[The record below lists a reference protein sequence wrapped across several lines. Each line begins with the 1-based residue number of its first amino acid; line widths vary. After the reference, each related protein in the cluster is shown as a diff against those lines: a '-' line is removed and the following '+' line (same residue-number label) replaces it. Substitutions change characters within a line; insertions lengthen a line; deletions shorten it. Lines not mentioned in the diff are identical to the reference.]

1 MVMVKYNI
9 TKDPTEMH
17 DIKNEEPE
25 IYEELCQVWS
35 EWNAEMG
42 DRKWDDGGLW
52 PQVTD
57 TITIDLMKNF
67 RNEELILYPGAKRKI
82 Q

>member
-1 MVMVKYNI
+1 
-9 TKDPTEMH
+9 
-17 DIKNEEPE
+17 
-25 IYEELCQVWS
+25 
-35 EWNAEMG
+35 MG